1 MVLGQPVKVIAKK
14 RETVKGT
21 PLPASAV
28 VKNSANENIVWVHER
43 AEIFR
48 PVAVQVTAIDGAN
61 MVAQGLTP
69 GQRIVTSS
77 ATLINQ
83 IR

>member
-1 MVLGQPVKVIAKK
+1 VRNQ
-14 RETVKGT
+14 ETLNGT

-28 VKNSANENIVWVHER
+28 VRNNANESIVWIHEQ

-48 PVAVQVTAIDGAN
+48 PVPVRIAPVDGAN
-61 MVAQGLTP
+61 VVVQGLKP
-69 GQRIVTSS
+69 GQRVVTSS